1 MACRVR
7 LWALVVLLGAVAPTT
22 ARAAPADDSVERRYA
37 FIQAELARDDPYARQ
52 WWTVWTVLY
61 SASVVGGGVVAAVS
75 SSHETRVSTGV
86 LAAKSVVGVG
96 SLALTYRGLFARE
109 PELNDSTPEP
119 PAMRL
124 ARAES
129 ILERRARAE
138 TAWTGWRA
146 QVGSLAVNLGAGAVL
161 WFGYGLHRAAIIDVA
176 SGVAV
181 SEVEILTAPNPAIDS
196 LRRYRA
202 GELAPPT
209 QQRLSWSVF
218 PIPGGGGLRLSF

>member
-1 MACRVR
+1 MGPRVHLMAT
-7 LWALVVLLGAVAPTT
+7 VLLLGGLAPTA
-22 ARAAPADDSVERRYA
+22 ARAATADDTEQRYA
-37 FIQAELARDDPYARQ
+37 FIQAELARDDPHARQ

-75 SSHETRVSTGV
+75 SSHATQVSTGV
-86 LAAKSVVGVG
+86 LAAKSAVGVG
-96 SLALTYRGLFARE
+96 SLGLTYRGLFARE
-109 PELNDSTPEP
+109 PESNDSTPES

-161 WFGYGLHRAAIIDVA
+161 WFGFGLHRAAIIDVA
-176 SGVAV
+176 SGIAV

-202 GELAPPT
+202 GELAPRPER
-209 QQRLSWSVF
+209 RLSLSVF
-218 PIPGGGGLRLSF
+218 PTPGGGGLRLCF

>member
-1 MACRVR
+1 MGHRVH
-7 LWALVVLLGAVAPTT
+7 LLATVLLLDGVAQTA
-22 ARAAPADDSVERRYA
+22 ARAEPADDSVEQRYA

-52 WWTVWTVLY
+52 WWTVWTALY
-61 SASVVGGGVVAAVS
+61 SASVVGGGAVAAITT
-75 SSHETRVSTGV
+75 SHETRVSTGV
-86 LAAKSVVGVG
+86 LGAKSAVGVG
-96 SLALTYRGLFARE
+96 TLALTYRGLFARE
-109 PELNDSTPEP
+109 PESNDATPEP

-124 ARAES
+124 AHAES

-161 WFGYGLHRAAIIDVA
+161 WFGFGLHRAALVDVA

-181 SEVEILTAPNPAIDS
+181 SEVEILTAPNPALDS

-202 GELAPPT
+202 GELAPRPE
-209 QQRLSWSVF
+209 QRLSWSIF
-218 PIPGGGGLRLSF
+218 PTPGGGGLRLCF